1 MSFQRVITIKNYWIF
16 YISFFTSSLLNIV
29 CILYLQ
35 SISIQTS
42 HIPSVQHHRQLVA
55 ALPESTPLEKCL
67 AHRKWSI
74 SIGQMN
80 E

>member
-1 MSFQRVITIKNYWIF
+1 MSFQRVISIKNYCDILH
-16 YISFFTSSLLNIV
+16 FFIHIKPFKH